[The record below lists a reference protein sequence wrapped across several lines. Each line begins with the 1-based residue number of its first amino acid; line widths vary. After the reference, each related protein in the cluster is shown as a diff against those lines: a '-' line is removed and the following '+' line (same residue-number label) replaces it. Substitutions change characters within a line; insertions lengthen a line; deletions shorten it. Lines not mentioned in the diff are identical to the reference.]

1 VSASTRDRRARSV
14 CNVTAGVAARSSM
27 DKEVRA
33 ALESDIRMTHERFC
47 AAMEARLPAL
57 DADTVERYFALLS
70 SLVEKLEDPDRE
82 LRQILQD
89 MMGEA
94 AGLIMQEMQ
103 KARSR

>member
-1 VSASTRDRRARSV
+1 
-14 CNVTAGVAARSSM
+14 M
-27 DKEVRA
+27 DKDVRA

-57 DADTVERYFALLS
+57 EGDTVERYFGLLS
-70 SLVEKLEDPDRE
+70 SLVQKLEDSERE
-82 LRQILQD
+82 LGQILQD

-103 KARSR
+103 KRSR